1 MARRSAICSYPPV
14 IPTVTAAMAV
24 EDSLAHRN
32 HQLLQQILEQLQ
44 QLNSTL
50 DSFTNDGFPLAQS
63 IPSPELLASLAAAAA
78 LIAKDKPQMSQGDLD
93 SRVHAAQVL
102 ATELVAQHD
111 RFQSETHRLRLNQL
125 ASDH

>member
-1 MARRSAICSYPPV
+1 
-14 IPTVTAAMAV
+14 MAV

-32 HQLLQQILEQLQ
+32 HKLLQQILEQLQ
-44 QLNSTL
+44 QLNATL

-93 SRVHAAQVL
+93 SRIQAAQVL
-102 ATELVAQHD
+102 AAELVGQHD
-111 RFQSETHRLRLNQL
+111 RFQSETHRDRLNHL
-125 ASDH
+125 ASDR